1 MILAEK
7 RTNEH
12 EKSEK
17 YLGRKVFG
25 RTVMFLVEGS
35 LVDSWESLALDDSP
49 MPLAAAADAAPG
61 PAAAAAGYYDVPPGV
76 RESTPRSIYHV
87 SSGSQ
92 PLYGS
97 SSAAAPASWR
107 PRAQTD
113 ANGLRN

>member
-1 MILAEK
+1 MSDSSGEEDSGDESGA
-7 RTNEH
+7 
-12 EKSEK
+12 
-17 YLGRKVFG
+17 FW
-25 RTVMFLVEGS
+25 GS
-35 LVDSWESLALDDSP
+35 
-49 MPLAAAADAAPG
+49 MPLAPAADAALG

>member
-1 MILAEK
+1 
-7 RTNEH
+7 
-12 EKSEK
+12 
-17 YLGRKVFG
+17 
-25 RTVMFLVEGS
+25 
-35 LVDSWESLALDDSP
+35 

>member
-1 MILAEK
+1 
-7 RTNEH
+7 
-12 EKSEK
+12 
-17 YLGRKVFG
+17 
-25 RTVMFLVEGS
+25 MFRSSRFRRSALVGS
-35 LVDSWESLALDDSP
+35 GLVAGFLSK
-49 MPLAAAADAAPG
+49 AAADAAPG